1 MPAAKSLRVQRRRA
15 ARNQTVRSFVR
26 TRVTAARKAIDA
38 APSDDATVQQL
49 RAAISALDV
58 ATRKGVIHRNQSS
71 RKKSRLVKRLN
82 IAQKDIGT
90 S

>member
-15 ARNQTVRSFVR
+15 ARNRTVRSLVR
-26 TRVTAARKAIDA
+26 TRVTAARKAIDES
-38 APSDDATVQQL
+38 PSDADTAASI
-49 RAAISALDV
+49 RAAMSALDV

-71 RKKSRLVKRLN
+71 RKKSRLAKRLN
-82 IAQKDIGT
+82 KALV

>member
-1 MPAAKSLRVQRRRA
+1 MPAAKSMRVQRRRA

-38 APSDDATVQQL
+38 EPSDDATVQQL

-71 RKKSRLVKRLN
+71 RKKSRLAKRLN
-82 IAQKDIGT
+82 KALA

>member
-1 MPAAKSLRVQRRRA
+1 MPAAKSMRVQQRRA
-15 ARNQTVRSFVR
+15 ARNRTVRSLVR
-26 TRVTAARKAIDA
+26 TRVTEARKAIDDS
-38 APSDDATVQQL
+38 PGGDETVGKI

-82 IAQKDIGT
+82 KALA

>member
-1 MPAAKSLRVQRRRA
+1 MRVQRRRA
-15 ARNQTVRSFVR
+15 ARNRAVRSFVR
-26 TRVTAARKAIDA
+26 TRVTAARSAIDQS
-38 APSDDATVQQL
+38 PSDEATVETL

-71 RKKSRLVKRLN
+71 RKKSRLTKRLN
-82 IAQKDIGT
+82 KALA

>member
-1 MPAAKSLRVQRRRA
+1 MPAAKSMRVQRRRA

-26 TRVTAARKAIDA
+26 TRVTAARKAIEA

-82 IAQKDIGT
+82 KALA

>member
-1 MPAAKSLRVQRRRA
+1 MPAAKSMRVQRRRA
-15 ARNQTVRSFVR
+15 ARNRTVRSLVR

-38 APSDDATVQQL
+38 GPSDASTAESI
-49 RAAISALDV
+49 RAAMSALDV

-71 RKKSRLVKRLN
+71 RKKSRLAKRLN
-82 IAQKDIGT
+82 KALA

>member
-15 ARNQTVRSFVR
+15 ARNRSVRSFVR
-26 TRVTAARKAIDA
+26 SRVTTARKAIDA
-38 APSDDATVQQL
+38 SPSEPQTVETL

-71 RKKSRLVKRLN
+71 RKKSRLMKRMNKAL
-82 IAQKDIGT
+82 A

>member
-1 MPAAKSLRVQRRRA
+1 MPAAKSMRVQRRRA
-15 ARNQTVRSFVR
+15 ARNRSVRSFVR
-26 TRVTAARKAIDA
+26 TRVTAARSAIDQS
-38 APSDDATVQQL
+38 PSDEATAETL

-71 RKKSRLVKRLN
+71 RKKSRLTKRLN
-82 IAQKDIGT
+82 KALA

>member
-15 ARNQTVRSFVR
+15 ERNRSVRSFVR
-26 TRVTAARKAIDA
+26 SRVTTARKAIDGS
-38 APSDDATVQQL
+38 PSEPQTVEAL
-49 RAAISALDV
+49 RSAISALDV

-82 IAQKDIGT
+82 KALA

>member
-1 MPAAKSLRVQRRRA
+1 MPAAKSLRVQQRRA
-15 ARNQTVRSFVR
+15 ARNRTVRSFVR
-26 TRVTAARKAIDA
+26 TRVTTARKAIDD
-38 APSDDATVQQL
+38 APSDDATVEQV

-71 RKKSRLVKRLN
+71 RKKSRLTKRLN
-82 IAQKDIGT
+82 KALA

>member
-15 ARNQTVRSFVR
+15 ARNRAVRSLVR
-26 TRVTAARKAIDA
+26 TRVTAARKAIDE
-38 APSDDATVQQL
+38 APSDENTGASI

-71 RKKSRLVKRLN
+71 RKKSRLAKRLN
-82 IAQKDIGT
+82 KALA

>member
-15 ARNQTVRSFVR
+15 ARNRTVRSFVR
-26 TRVTAARKAIDA
+26 TRVTTARKAIDD
-38 APSDDATVQQL
+38 APSDDATVEQV
-49 RAAISALDV
+49 RSAISALDV

-71 RKKSRLVKRLN
+71 RKKSRLTKRLN
-82 IAQKDIGT
+82 KAQNDIST

>member
-15 ARNQTVRSFVR
+15 ARNRSVRSFVR
-26 TRVTAARKAIDA
+26 TKVTAARNAIDE
-38 APSDDATVQQL
+38 APNDDATTEKIRQAV
-49 RAAISALDV
+49 SALDV

-71 RKKSRLVKRLN
+71 RKKSRLAKRLN
-82 IAQKDIGT
+82 NALA

>member
-1 MPAAKSLRVQRRRA
+1 MPAAKSLRVERRRA
-15 ARNQTVRSFVR
+15 ARNRTVRSLVR

-38 APSDDATVQQL
+38 SPSDDETAASV

-82 IAQKDIGT
+82 KALA

>member
-15 ARNQTVRSFVR
+15 TRNRTVRSLVR
-26 TRVTAARKAIDA
+26 TRVTAARNAIDT
-38 APSDDATVQQL
+38 APSDANTSASI

-82 IAQKDIGT
+82 KALA

>member
-1 MPAAKSLRVQRRRA
+1 MPAAKSQRVQRRRA
-15 ARNQTVRSFVR
+15 ARNRTVRSLVR
-26 TRVTAARKAIDA
+26 TRVTDARQAIDTS
-38 APSDDATVQQL
+38 PTEDATVQQL

-71 RKKSRLVKRLN
+71 RKKSRLAKRLN
-82 IAQKDIGT
+82 KALA

>member
-15 ARNQTVRSFVR
+15 ERNRTVRSFVR
-26 TRVTAARKAIDA
+26 SRVTTARNAIDGS
-38 APSDDATVQQL
+38 PSEPQTVEAL
-49 RAAISALDV
+49 RSAISALDV

-82 IAQKDIGT
+82 KALA

>member
-15 ARNQTVRSFVR
+15 ARNRSVRSFVR
-26 TRVTAARKAIDA
+26 TRVTAARKAIDES
-38 APSDDATVQQL
+38 PSSDDTVQEL

-71 RKKSRLVKRLN
+71 RKKSRLTKRLN
-82 IAQKDIGT
+82 KALA